1 MHSGWESRHG
11 VRALRKR
18 RRVDLGKGLGL
29 PPVSGHCRVSVSARE
44 LNPWWCRTGARER
57 GGVTNGCA
65 EVGTASPLGPSWP
78 RFPNL
83 CVPVPNQASHHP
95 PAMPAT
101 RGGGGSRQASQISV
115 RGRCAAATPGHTPP
129 QSASLVFQQS
139 FQERPA
145 SMTNPPGAVTSR
157 GNPGRRSASP
167 VGQIGECSWG
177 PACWSRPGP
186 GSLTELSTERHRNR
200 EHPATAKRGG
210 RMECEPREQK
220 TSLLVTDHTRF
231 FQIDRSRW
239 LRSFLV
245 IGHKRLAYR
254 PIWSTGTPDHL
265 GELCPSGWPTEDL
278 GKIF

>member
-1 MHSGWESRHG
+1 MDVPRWEPRHRSGRRGLGFPTCASQSPTKPHTTPRPCPPRAVG
-11 VRALRKR
+11 VARARRARSASGVAAPQRPRGTR
-18 RRVDLGKGLGL
+18 RR
-29 PPVSGHCRVSVSARE
+29 
-44 LNPWWCRTGARER
+44 
-57 GGVTNGCA
+57 
-65 EVGTASPLGPSWP
+65 
-78 RFPNL
+78 
-83 CVPVPNQASHHP
+83 
-95 PAMPAT
+95 
-101 RGGGGSRQASQISV
+101 
-115 RGRCAAATPGHTPP
+115 
-129 QSASLVFQQS
+129 QSAGSIFQQS
-139 FQERPA
+139 FQDRPA
-145 SMTNPPGAVTSR
+145 SMTKPPGAVTSR
-157 GNPGRRSASP
+157 GNPGRPSASP

-245 IGHKRLAYR
+245 IGHERLAYR
-254 PIWSTGTPDHL
+254 AIWSTCAPDHL